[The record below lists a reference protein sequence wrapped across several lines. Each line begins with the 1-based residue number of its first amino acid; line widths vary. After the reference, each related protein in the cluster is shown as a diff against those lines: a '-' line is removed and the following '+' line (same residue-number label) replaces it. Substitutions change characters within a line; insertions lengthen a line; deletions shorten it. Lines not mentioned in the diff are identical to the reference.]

1 MADAAAMVR
10 EGLRVGLDP
19 AAPQLAPEAEPV
31 PDYLEERARL
41 EHERARLLRLER
53 LEREAA
59 LIPAEVAAT
68 AWADAC
74 RLAREAMGR
83 IPARVA
89 LACPRLDSE
98 GVAVVA
104 ELLAEAL
111 EGLEGVALPAG

>member
-1 MADAAAMVR
+1 MTDVRSILRAAMR
-10 EGLRVGLDP
+10 AGLDP
-19 AAPQLAPEAEPV
+19 AAPQQAPEAETV

-59 LIPAEVAAT
+59 LIPADAAAT

-74 RLAREAMGR
+74 RLVRDVLSR
-83 IPARVA
+83 VPDRVA
-89 LACPRLDSE
+89 RACPRLDSE
-98 GVAVVA
+98 DVAVVA

-111 EGLEGVALPAG
+111 EGVEDWAEL